1 MTACHN
7 IPQDKCMFNWS
18 LAHSVKSCWEIQ
30 NTLNWNQNLQW
41 QKKTLEGIIPGCWNK
56 KTVFRHKTRLREI
69 RNSTVCKQSHLSWQ
83 EILHFESRKKE
94 IWILSVLNK
103 SLDVTGKYCPN
114 SPKNRKRTRG
124 SSNSKHNHVRQFKEM
139 TLFTFVNIL
148 VSYISPHLTE
158 YIWWQR
164 LTASNGTK
172 QWKIDTMFWNIFRN
186 TGGEAG
192 RLFKSVV

>member
-1 MTACHN
+1 
-7 IPQDKCMFNWS
+7 
-18 LAHSVKSCWEIQ
+18 
-30 NTLNWNQNLQW
+30 
-41 QKKTLEGIIPGCWNK
+41 
-56 KTVFRHKTRLREI
+56 
-69 RNSTVCKQSHLSWQ
+69 
-83 EILHFESRKKE
+83 
-94 IWILSVLNK
+94 
-103 SLDVTGKYCPN
+103 
-114 SPKNRKRTRG
+114 
-124 SSNSKHNHVRQFKEM
+124 M